1 MGSCLLSWE
10 WGRNLITALTYT
22 KDEFGITMP
31 GLLCLLVFHSHGA
44 HSKQRNE
51 TTQAL
56 LTGFLRRV
64 APASLLYNRSALN
77 LLGDWATIA
86 KNHLSKVAL
95 CCHITNLRALMLDPL
110 SHTPW
115 EVFSS
120 RAVGIYNA
128 SLQCDVCRSLCGF
141 LQDGANTYR
150 GQAARDAV

>member
-1 MGSCLLSWE
+1 MLSWE

-56 LTGFLRRV
+56 LTGFLGRV
-64 APASLLYNRSALN
+64 APASLLHSRSSLN

-86 KNHLSKVAL
+86 KNHLSKVAY
-95 CCHITNLRALMLDPL
+95 
-110 SHTPW
+110 
-115 EVFSS
+115 
-120 RAVGIYNA
+120 AVTSQN
-128 SLQCDVCRSLCGF
+128 
-141 LQDGANTYR
+141 
-150 GQAARDAV
+150 